1 MENQKIRAKLVI
13 ELLGS
18 PKEHVDQTMR
28 LVIDKLKKEE
38 GVKLLKEATY
48 AAEQN
53 EEIKPMWSSFS
64 DVDIETVSLKKLMDV
79 CFDYLPSSVEIVS
92 PEKVELSGVDYA
104 YLLNELLAQ
113 LHHYAFTAK
122 QLAAENVYLKGK
134 EKENK

>member
-18 PKEHVDQTMR
+18 PKEHVDQTMKM
-28 LVIDKLKKEE
+28 VIDKLKKEE
-38 GVKLLKEATY
+38 GVKLLKDATY

-53 EEIKPMWSSFS
+53 DKIKPMWSSFS
-64 DVDIETVSLKKLMDV
+64 DVDIEAVSLKKLMDV
-79 CFDYLPSSVEIVS
+79 CFDYMPSSVEIIS